1 VLNILDDPL
10 GPFNVDFRKY
20 DNWEFKV
27 GGEFYEHDY
36 RPFDFE
42 TDTSADGLLDFMLI
56 YYKGKSTE
64 LPENVGGRADLG
76 FGSSIIK
83 DGISIA
89 NTMGVIGFKAEKFG
103 LEHTIWISA
112 HEIGHHQF
120 GITNFNVGSHFN
132 GRNDNFGNLQSF
144 GLMTTAMGHQFS
156 AYERYRLGWLDP
168 IYATSSLN
176 AYIIN
181 DTHKSNSDNALIIP
195 VRYDIY
201 GRMAEYF
208 LLENYHTTHAYSGAN
223 PFLTKNLFNHVFTKG
238 IIVYHVSEENFDWPT
253 LSKIDIESAEG
264 LFDWEVIE
272 GASTP
277 NDRLD
282 DLIAP
287 ITKDVINGFDERD
300 NITAIAGTVTYTD
313 YLALTPSSSTLL
325 NDQKRRR
332 YNSDDWLGDQE
343 DLFSIEYNKVFTKWS
358 NPSSVKFDTFDSYKG
373 FEIISYNSSTH
384 QYNIKVGLNYNDIIN
399 LSPSKPQNFKV
410 VQNGNNAYL
419 TWNQNNEPD
428 VLLGGKYKIYRTIT
442 NGGNPVSWV
451 NVATVNHP
459 TTNWTDPDLYITGT
473 GSKKVFYSVSA
484 LDNTNLESVKSEHD
498 FLYFN
503 NLLQKQTQEKEDI
516 AKVIEYKLQDN
527 YPNPFNPST
536 TIKYEL
542 PQESNVKV
550 SIYSILGEE
559 LTQLV
564 NTQQSAGYYNVTWNA
579 HNLSSGIYLVRISA
593 NSINGNSNFVDVKK
607 MLLIK

>member
-1 VLNILDDPL
+1 
-10 GPFNVDFRKY
+10 
-20 DNWEFKV
+20 
-27 GGEFYEHDY
+27 
-36 RPFDFE
+36 
-42 TDTSADGLLDFMLI
+42 
-56 YYKGKSTE
+56 
-64 LPENVGGRADLG
+64 
-76 FGSSIIK
+76 
-83 DGISIA
+83 
-89 NTMGVIGFKAEKFG
+89 
-103 LEHTIWISA
+103 
-112 HEIGHHQF
+112 
-120 GITNFNVGSHFN
+120 
-132 GRNDNFGNLQSF
+132 
-144 GLMTTAMGHQFS
+144 
-156 AYERYRLGWLDP
+156 
-168 IYATSSLN
+168 
-176 AYIIN
+176 
-181 DTHKSNSDNALIIP
+181 
-195 VRYDIY
+195 
-201 GRMAEYF
+201 
-208 LLENYHTTHAYSGAN
+208 
-223 PFLTKNLFNHVFTKG
+223 
-238 IIVYHVSEENFDWPT
+238 
-253 LSKIDIESAEG
+253 
-264 LFDWEVIE
+264 
-272 GASTP
+272 
-277 NDRLD
+277 
-282 DLIAP
+282 
-287 ITKDVINGFDERD
+287 
-300 NITAIAGTVTYTD
+300 
-313 YLALTPSSSTLL
+313 
-325 NDQKRRR
+325 
-332 YNSDDWLGDQE
+332 
-343 DLFSIEYNKVFTKWS
+343 
-358 NPSSVKFDTFDSYKG
+358 
-373 FEIISYNSSTH
+373 
-384 QYNIKVGLNYNDIIN
+384 

-410 VQNGNNAYL
+410 VQNGNNAYI

-442 NGGNPVSWV
+442 NGGDPVSWV